1 MAAEDR
7 LHNTGCSDL
16 ELLSDLSVMPCRIM
30 GEALEIDWN
39 FHNRRDTSQAVGGA
53 SLFLINMAAS
63 CFSFFIFWPERRSSL
78 VLESTLAVLLI
89 SLGVL
94 YSPDF
99 QEVY

>member
-1 MAAEDR
+1 MC
-7 LHNTGCSDL
+7 HNTSCSAVVRSL
-16 ELLSDLSVMPCRIM
+16 CNALQNNGGGGI
-30 GEALEIDWN
+30 ALEIDWN
-39 FHNRRDTSQAVGGA
+39 FHNRCDTSQAVGGA

-63 CFSFFIFWPERRSSL
+63 CFVFFIFWPERRSSL